1 MEKKNMVLLTVIAGA
16 TFLVAMVGATF
27 AFFTATVQDNRTS
40 SGDTGKTS
48 ITAGSV
54 ASTTIVGSVDGAAG
68 QFTATDVYPGHME
81 VAALSVK
88 ADNSQNLEQ
97 TKTNI
102 AIKYDVTKNDFAANE
117 IKVSIYKKE
126 NTPVSGVSKA
136 GDSNGNNNFFQCAHK
151 SRDAVNETD
160 FTGEELEVPSGTKIF
175 YEECA
180 NKDGLTNDSA
190 VLLASK
196 EIDHVDGEA
205 KSYEFEDAIT
215 ADGESS
221 KTVYYYVVVEF
232 VNNKTSENL
241 TAQNSS
247 MNAVL
252 NGNITV
258 VPA

>member
-54 ASTTIVGSVDGAAG
+54 ASTTIVGSVAG
-68 QFTATDVYPGHME
+68 QFTATNVYPGHME

-88 ADNSQNLEQ
+88 ADNSQNSEQ

-102 AIKYDVTKNDFAANE
+102 AIKYDVTKNDFANKE

-136 GDSNGNNNFFQCAHK
+136 GDSNGNNK
-151 SRDAVNETD
+151 I
-160 FTGEELEVPSGTKIF
+160 VPVKILF
-175 YEECA
+175 LFPFNYR
-180 NKDGLTNDSA
+180 
-190 VLLASK
+190 
-196 EIDHVDGEA
+196 
-205 KSYEFEDAIT
+205 IT
-215 ADGESS
+215 FS
-221 KTVYYYVVVEF
+221 
-232 VNNKTSENL
+232 
-241 TAQNSS
+241 
-247 MNAVL
+247 
-252 NGNITV
+252 
-258 VPA
+258 